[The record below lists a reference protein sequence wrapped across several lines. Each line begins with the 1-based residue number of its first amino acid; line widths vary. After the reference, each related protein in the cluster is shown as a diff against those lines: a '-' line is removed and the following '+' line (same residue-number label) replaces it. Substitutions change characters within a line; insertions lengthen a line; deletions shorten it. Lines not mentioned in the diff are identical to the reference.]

1 MSNIEQAIHRFL
13 SDRNRSN
20 IQLEILFLML
30 RERFKSNS
38 DSFSDVP
45 FFATVSLNNDSE
57 LIFAIVIVYSY
68 IVYIVNK

>member
-1 MSNIEQAIHRFL
+1 
-13 SDRNRSN
+13 
-20 IQLEILFLML
+20 ML